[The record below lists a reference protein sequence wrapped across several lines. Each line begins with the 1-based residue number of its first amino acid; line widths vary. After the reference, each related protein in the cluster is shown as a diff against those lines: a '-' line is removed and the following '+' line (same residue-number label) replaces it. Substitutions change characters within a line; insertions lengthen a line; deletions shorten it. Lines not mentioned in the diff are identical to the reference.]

1 MGWRYNPF
9 TWVYREVIQPAG
21 EILVENVINPLIDVG
36 TKVVDLVEKTFQA
49 IGTTVQN
56 IINDPIPTILTI
68 GGAMVGI
75 PPYVTAAAVTAARGG
90 NLEDVA
96 KSAAISYAGTQAMS
110 AVGSTQLGTDIQNAL
125 INNPVGDFT
134 DTVMNQF
141 DLTPDQAVAVSRAA
155 TSALNSSIIGGVRSV
170 LTGQDVATGIT
181 SGFTSGLVYSSTDSY
196 FDSLNKDQNWGLSPT
211 ALNMLK
217 GAASTGLQSAITGKG
232 DPAQAIGNYIAYA
245 SIKIGG
251 TELVNSAKT
260 AFNEMTGAAAT
271 AQQKQNDYK
280 TAQTEYNNRVDQFN
294 SLRSGIETDIENYN
308 TNLNDIKST
317 QEYQNVYEPNT
328 GLFANY
334 NSRVDQYKATAD
346 TYNAYVDIS
355 NNFNYFSNNE
365 MLSAYSGMRISTIP
379 ECIFKKDAN
388 GIIWMDFGGNAPVV
402 FDAAKAANMAI
413 STAKTAAAIKTYIDD
428 YSTKINSNLAVIQP
442 RLDELKTT
450 SDAINTKKTSLNEI
464 KAAIEVPNGSNLA
477 QTLKDTSDAYQT
489 ALDNFNAKKTVAD
502 TAAVNVDKSLSEV
515 ATRDAT
521 IDLVNTGAIKITGT
535 NADGSYAL
543 SNGMYLSNGKF
554 FQDGQQLF
562 ANAAGID
569 QGAINVADNNGNMV
583 SFDPSAG
590 RVMSTTDIKARIKN
604 DYGVDVSDATANS
617 LAGKTWDNV
626 DKSVVDSAV
635 DQIKTT
641 TVTGSLKDF
650 LAYNADKPN
659 TGVFKEPDGS
669 YSVMAL
675 DRAMKFTDK
684 GDLISQFTTGGGD
697 RSDHPSAS
705 AVSAAVSKDMTDTTE
720 RATGMWGQLMATGA
734 QGAGELLQ
742 NYATAISLST
752 GLDMQ
757 SSLYRAGK
765 AMEDWGKNK
774 DSTDVKNQT
783 DAINAAVTNA
793 GKNSNFLEQVQII
806 GRALKDNPL
815 GFASFIGKEVT
826 QDGPGLALGFAVAAG
841 VSALGGAGLAAGA
854 AALGVATAF
863 EAIETLGSSGKAVYD
878 NLIKSGATPEEARDK
893 ALVAGAMNAAMN
905 APIDAITN
913 KMIFTRYLGGITDGI
928 KGIAAKYGSATLAGG
943 LAEFLQTVPQ
953 ALVEDKFS
961 GKPVDIKNAL
971 AQGIFST
978 AIGSG
983 ASSSNVAINDAVV
996 VAKDFSGNDVTFG
1009 ELKSGTKSADL
1020 STLNPNAVIGT
1031 NANGS
1036 QMTMS
1041 GLTQSSGVESIA
1053 GDSLS
1058 SVLPQSLTA
1067 NDSIISISDAGIPI
1081 TLGEAQS
1088 KIDSLFA
1095 GFNLDQTKIDVLSP
1109 IILNEFVNGNSG
1121 DVLANDVSTI
1131 LNNAGLEAQQ
1141 VYAAT
1146 KSFVPT
1152 WTATKPL
1159 PAPATK
1165 ADIDAA
1171 IAGIK
1176 FPVGIT
1182 ATDVSNA
1189 IATAM
1194 AANPGLTAAE
1204 VATQI
1209 SNYMSAHPNLT
1220 AAEVNTAIT
1229 NATKNF
1235 ATKSE
1240 IETAI
1245 ANIQFPVGL
1254 SKTDVS
1260 TAISDYMKANPG
1272 LSTTDVVT
1280 AVTAYMTA
1288 NPQLTTADINTAIST
1303 ATANLA
1309 SKTDVSTAVQ
1319 TAKDALTKSINDL
1332 AAGTSTSFDAVNTA
1346 IANLTAAGLTAT
1358 QVNDLITASA
1368 ANQNTAFKTALT
1380 EAQAGNTTAIEAL
1393 STSVANVRTSLTTAI
1408 DAAIAS
1414 GLAGDAALQ
1423 AAIAQV
1429 ASDNQTTS
1437 ANILSTLGTTSD
1449 QLKTDFS
1456 TQLGE
1461 VKTQIGNVQTQL
1473 TSAIDAAIASG
1484 LVGDAAL
1491 KSAIDKVASDNQVSS
1506 DNLLLHMGKTA
1517 DQLKTDFS
1525 DKLTEIKTQV
1535 TDVQTQLTAA
1545 IEAAKTQGLVGDA
1558 ALQAAIAKVASD
1570 NQISS
1575 DNVLTQLGKTT
1586 DQLKTD
1592 FSTQLG
1598 EVKTQIGDV
1607 QTQLTAAIEAAKTAG
1622 LVGDAALKSAIDKVA
1637 SDNQISSDNL
1647 LLQMGKTADQLKTD
1661 FSDKLTEIKTQ
1672 VTGVQTQLTAA
1683 IEAAKTAGLVGDA
1696 ALQAAITAVAGDL
1709 GTTKADLLTQ
1719 LGTTEAGLRSEFA
1732 TQIGGVQTQIT
1743 DVQTALTQAI
1753 ADAKAAGL
1761 VGDAALQAAI
1771 AKVASDNQ
1779 ISSDNVLTQL
1789 GKTTEQLRT
1798 DFSTQLGGVQQQVT
1812 DMNAQLTQA
1821 IADARA
1827 EGLTGNNALQSAI
1840 NAVATKNQITSD
1852 SLLSTIG
1859 KTAEELKTD
1868 FSSQL
1873 TTAKTGIDARI
1884 DALVQSG
1891 IDLKVATQQAIAESQ
1906 QQVTGDITQLGNR
1919 VNTRIDELVRQGV
1932 TQQAATTQA
1941 IGELGGTITDV
1952 QRTLLEKIA
1961 SDKALADKAAA
1972 DKAAA
1977 DAKTAADAKA
1987 ARTAQSAQ
1995 VGYSMVSP
2003 SAAQL
2008 AEPAPKM
2015 PEFKSPFM
2023 SSPIMQ
2029 QAAFAGPLAGF
2040 LSQVQKDQYTENP
2053 YAPKNS
2059 IAGEAPQ
2066 PQERPMQ
2073 QQQEPSSYFNYGQ
2086 DNNIDQILNP
2096 GTVTDP
2102 LYKTELLTAK
2112 KGGLATPLMAGGGT
2126 TRYGKYAGGGLNVIN
2141 HSGKDRIDFRTGNA
2155 VTGPGDGQSDDIP
2168 AMLADGEFVFPAD
2181 VVAALG
2187 NGSTK
2192 AGSDKLYDMMHSIR
2206 AHTRSAKPQDLPPAA
2221 KNPLDYLKTSR
2232 KARR

>member
-1 MGWRYNPF
+1 MGWNPVR
-9 TWVYREVIQPAG
+9 WVYRQVFQPVVEIFVQPVIDA
-21 EILVENVINPLIDVG
+21 VINVG
-36 TKVVDLVEKTFQA
+36 TKVVDFVEKTFQT

-68 GGAMVGI
+68 GGAIVGI

-96 KSAAISYAGTQAMS
+96 KSAAISYASTQAMS

-155 TSALNSSIIGGVRSV
+155 TAALNSSIIGGVRSV

-211 ALNMLK
+211 ALSMLK

-271 AQQKQNDYK
+271 AQQKQDDYK
-280 TAQTEYNNRVDQFN
+280 TAQTEYNNRVGQFN

-308 TNLNDIKST
+308 TNLNNIKST
-317 QEYQNVYEPNT
+317 QEYQNVYKPNT

-334 NSRVDQYKATAD
+334 NSRVDQYKAAAD
-346 TYNAYVDIS
+346 TYNTYVNIS
-355 NNFNYFSNNE
+355 NNWNDTY
-365 MLSAYSGMRISTIP
+365 LGLPITSGPDNGKMFSTIP
-379 ECIFKKDAN
+379 GVLFYRDTDGVA
-388 GIIWMDFGGNAPVV
+388 WMDFGGNAPVV
-402 FDAAKAANMAI
+402 FDAAKATNMAT
-413 STAKTAAAIKTYIDD
+413 STAKTAADIKTYIDD

-477 QTLKDTSDAYQT
+477 QTLKNTADAYQT

-569 QGAINVADNNGNMV
+569 QGRINVADNNGNMV

-604 DYGVDVSDATANS
+604 DYGVDVSDETANS
-617 LAGKTWDNV
+617 LAGNTWDKV
-626 DKSVVDSAV
+626 DKSVVDSEV
-635 DQIKTT
+635 DRIKTT

-675 DRAMKFTDK
+675 DRAMKFTDN

-720 RATGMWGQLMATGA
+720 RATNMWGQLMATGA

-928 KGIAAKYGSATLAGG
+928 KGIAAKYGSATLTGS

-971 AQGIFST
+971 AQGIFSA

-1067 NDSIISISDAGIPI
+1067 NDSIISISDAGVPL
-1081 TLGEAQS
+1081 TLGDAKS
-1088 KIDSLFA
+1088 KIDNLFA
-1095 GFNLDQTKIDVLSP
+1095 SSGLNQTKIDALSP
-1109 IILNEFVNGNSG
+1109 LILNEFVNGNSG

-1131 LNNAGLEAQQ
+1131 LTNAGLEAQQ

-1165 ADIDAA
+1165 ADINAA

-1229 NATKNF
+1229 DATKNF

-1272 LSTTDVVT
+1272 LSTADVVT

-1358 QVNDLITASA
+1358 QVNDLITTSA

-1408 DAAIAS
+1408 EAAIASGLAGDAALQAAIAQVASDNQTTSADILSTLGTTAEQLKNDFSTKLGEVKTQIGNVKIQLTSAIDAAIAS

-1437 ANILSTLGTTSD
+1437 ANILSTLGTTAD

-1456 TQLGE
+1456 TRLGE
-1461 VKTQIGNVQTQL
+1461 VKTQIG
-1473 TSAIDAAIASG
+1473 
-1484 LVGDAAL
+1484 
-1491 KSAIDKVASDNQVSS
+1491 
-1506 DNLLLHMGKTA
+1506 
-1517 DQLKTDFS
+1517 
-1525 DKLTEIKTQV
+1525 
-1535 TDVQTQLTAA
+1535 DVQTQLTAA

-1586 DQLKTD
+1586 EQLKTD

-1607 QTQLTAAIEAAKTAG
+1607 QTQLTAAIEAAKT
-1622 LVGDAALKSAIDKVA
+1622 S
-1637 SDNQISSDNL
+1637 
-1647 LLQMGKTADQLKTD
+1647 
-1661 FSDKLTEIKTQ
+1661 
-1672 VTGVQTQLTAA
+1672 
-1683 IEAAKTAGLVGDA
+1683 GLVGDA

-1941 IGELGGTITDV
+1941 IGELGTNITDV

-2040 LSQVQKDQYTENP
+2040 LSQVKKDDYTQNP
-2053 YAPKNS
+2053 YAPKP

-2066 PQERPMQ
+2066 PQEQQMQ
-2073 QQQEPSSYFNYGQ
+2073 SPQEPSSYFNYGQ
-2086 DNNIDQILNP
+2086 DSNIDQILNP
-2096 GTVTDP
+2096 GAVEDP
-2102 LYKTELLTAK
+2102 MYKTELLTAK

-2126 TRYGKYAGGGLNVIN
+2126 TRYGKYAGGGLNVVN

-2206 AHTRSAKPQDLPPAA
+2206 SHTRSAKPQDLPPAA

-2232 KARR
+2232 KVRR